1 MMLTHH
7 VYPHGYYCESLNGFI
22 TYQGDNFIMYLGTI
36 QGNNNGN
43 GRVTLTADNLK
54 FACAELGIQ
63 DDSHTL
69 RRAARAF
76 DLYHSGKVEHVNDH
90 TFVVASQY
98 DRQRPYQVTLH
109 PPLPLP
115 RGEGATK
122 MYGYCTC
129 QDWMNYSGDMDVPN
143 VDFWCKHM
151 ISAALWLHNN
161 GNGNGNGNLTSI
173 KNECRLD
180 LTKEVD
186 LGMSNQD
193 KECGTDEAKAIQ
205 AKLNGQIDSLGNNGN
220 GAKQAPSQPQ
230 LDISDPFQ
238 ECESYDID
246 QVEGRRDGEMAWKLR
261 NGEYVISYQGVMTM
275 AQKHGQRP
283 NRCKFIP

>member
-1 MMLTHH
+1 MYHH
-7 VYPHGYYCESLNGFI
+7 RVYPHGYYCESNNWFI
-22 TYQGDNFIMYLGTI
+22 HLGDNFIMYLGTI
-36 QGNNNGN
+36 QENNNGN
-43 GRVTLTADNLK
+43 KLTLTADNLK

-109 PPLPLP
+109 
-115 RGEGATK
+115 EGATK

-151 ISAALWLHNN
+151 ISAALWLHKN
-161 GNGNGNGNLTSI
+161 GNGNGNGNGSKIT
-173 KNECRLD
+173 ND
-180 LTKEVD
+180 
-186 LGMSNQD
+186 
-193 KECGTDEAKAIQ
+193 CGSKRAEAIQ
-205 AKLNGQIDSLGNNGN
+205 AKLNGQVDSRNDNGKGANKSPSLNIDPSAKPFMESDDLDEQQILTGEGDKVHKLSNGN
-220 GAKQAPSQPQ
+220 Y
-230 LDISDPFQ
+230 
-238 ECESYDID
+238 C
-246 QVEGRRDGEMAWKLR
+246 
-261 NGEYVISYQGVMTM
+261 ISYLGIQHL
-275 AQKHGQRP
+275 AQKHGILTETTTHPKLTMLQ
-283 NRCKFIP
+283 